1 MAKAI
6 LVAGGAGYIGSHVC
20 KALAAAGYLPVTLD
34 NLCTGRRDFVRW
46 GPLLTA
52 SVSDT
57 AVVKKTIAHYGI
69 EAVIDLA
76 GSIEVAESIKDPLKY
91 YDNNFA
97 AKIPFLHALR
107 ACGVR
112 AIVFS

>member
-20 KALAAAGYLPVTLD
+20 KALAIAGYLPVTLD

-46 GPLLTA
+46 GPLVRA
-52 SVSDT
+52 AVSDT
-57 AVVKKTIAHYGI
+57 AAVKQAISYYDIT
-69 EAVIDLA
+69 AVIDLA
-76 GSIEVAESIKDPLKY
+76 GSIEVGESVIKPLKY

-97 AKIPFLHALR
+97 AKIHFLQTLR
-107 ACGVR
+107 EC
-112 AIVFS
+112 